1 MASSYQ
7 LLLGGQPADPDLYTL
22 IVSIEVEESMD
33 RPAAVQILV
42 PVARSSGGD
51 LAYVS
56 DPRFAPLASIAVVAT
71 AGGSGASGVVG
82 GAVGAVTA
90 ALGSGAAPS
99 GTQCIFDG
107 YVLSQKLHLET
118 GTTQSTLTVW
128 GQDASWLMNLTET
141 VKE

>member
-33 RPAAVQILV
+33 MPAAVQILV

-56 DPRFAPLASIAVVAT
+56 DPARV
-71 AGGSGASGVVG
+71 
-82 GAVGAVTA
+82 
-90 ALGSGAAPS
+90 PS
-99 GTQCIFDG
+99 EAFEFPHGPSDEMLVDAF
-107 YVLSQKLHLET
+107 
-118 GTTQSTLTVW
+118 
-128 GQDASWLMNLTET
+128 GQE
-141 VKE
+141 VQR